1 MRELSSCSFR
11 KEGREKGWAP
21 GPEPNGS
28 STNDFYCSLCLLVTE
43 HGMYARELA
52 GSIPINGRP
61 RELRLHANPVGR
73 TMIQV
78 DGVTVYDKW
87 PIV

>member
-1 MRELSSCSFR
+1 MLS
-11 KEGREKGWAP
+11 GRRVAKKGGHPALSP
-21 GPEPNGS
+21 TVR
-28 STNDFYCSLCLLVTE
+28 STNDVYCPLCLLVKLSMPCLL
-43 HGMYARELA
+43 GNLPAVF
-52 GSIPINGRP
+52 PINGRP